1 MGFFAEETK
10 KIKIDNVSIV
20 IKKLSVGD
28 QLEVG
33 NIGEDKLATGAF
45 EMVRRAIVSWDA
57 KDKEGKEL
65 PVSPDNIK
73 KMSLTSFRLLSD
85 AVIELNGISEEQVK
99 NLKGQSA

>member
-10 KIKIDNVSIV
+10 KVKIDEVTIT

-33 NIGEDKLATGAF
+33 SADKEQMITSAF

-57 KDKEGKEL
+57 KDKAGKPI
-65 PVSPDNIK
+65 PVDAPNLK
-73 KMSLTSFRLLSD
+73 KMSLNSFRQLSD
-85 AVIELNGISEEQVK
+85 AVIELNGISEEQIK